1 MRYLFAVGVAT
12 VGLVFLAGSSL
23 DAQMRGMG
31 RLNGVVVGDNGE
43 PLDGV
48 AVKAPMSGGGA
59 LEGKSGDAGKW
70 AIGGVGKGEWQVEF
84 QKPGFEPKKMKVIVQ
99 KESLNPEVIKVVL
112 KKAS

>member
-1 MRYLFAVGVAT
+1 MRYLSAVGVVT
-12 VGLVFLAGSSL
+12 MGLVFLAGPSAH
-23 DAQMRGMG
+23 AQMRGMG
-31 RLNGVVVGDNGE
+31 RLNGVVVGENGE

-48 AVKAPMSGGGA
+48 AVKAPISGGGA

-84 QKPGFEPKKMKVIVQ
+84 EKPGFETKRLKVIVQ
-99 KESLNPEVIKVVL
+99 KETLNPEAIKVVM